1 MVYNIL
7 ITNAAKNQLAKLDKQ
22 TAKRITKKL
31 HEITENPFLHV
42 TKLVGLEIYKL
53 RIGDYRVL
61 LNIQKNNLIIII
73 IEIGHRRNV
82 YNNY

>member
-7 ITNAAKNQLAKLDKQ
+7 ITNAAKNQLAKIDKQ
-22 TAKRITKKL
+22 AARRITKKI
-31 HEITENPFLHV
+31 HEITEDPFLYV
-42 TKLVGLEIYKL
+42 TKLVGLELYKL

-73 IEIGHRRNV
+73 IEIRHRRNV
-82 YNNY
+82 YK

>member
-7 ITNAAKNQLAKLDKQ
+7 ITNAAKNQLAKIDKQ
-22 TAKRITKKL
+22 AAKRITKKI
-31 HEITENPFLHV
+31 HEITEDPFLYV
-42 TKLVGLEIYKL
+42 TKLVGLEVYKL
-53 RIGDYRVL
+53 RVGDYRVL

-82 YNNY
+82 YK